1 LHGII
6 HAELKKYIEERHG
19 ADAWKA
25 CLETAG
31 LGQKMFLP
39 ITTYPDAEAVAIVTA
54 ASKLTNISAEDI
66 LEDFGEFIAPDLL
79 SMYRPLVE
87 PHWRTIELLLHTEDV
102 IHRVVRINNPG
113 AQPPRLQFEQ
123 LGPDELKFYYNSPR
137 RMAAVAKGIIKG
149 VATHYRQS
157 VLIREHKKPDGSSEM
172 TITVRELGP

>member
-1 LHGII
+1 MHGII
-6 HAELKKYIEERHG
+6 HAELKKYVEARHG
-19 ADAWKA
+19 SDAWKA

-54 ASKLTNISAEDI
+54 ASKLTNISTEHI
-66 LEDFGEFIAPDLL
+66 LEDFGEFIVPDLL
-79 SMYRPLVE
+79 SMYRSLVE

-113 AQPPRLQFEQ
+113 AQPPQLQFEQ
-123 LGPDELKFYYNSPR
+123 LGPNELKFNYNSPR

-149 VATHYRQS
+149 IAKHYRQA
-157 VLIREHKKPDGSSEM
+157 VLIRERKKPDGSSEM
-172 TITVRELGP
+172 SITVRELGP